1 MSFTGVFWG
10 KEQKKTFCYLREACC
25 LSISFSIE
33 SEMYQLIMLGF
44 LLLYTLIFL
53 VSVTLHPPVI
63 FYTWSAFQVGN
74 VLYSWSSLY
83 LSVRFLRWTDQNCVH
98 LCCGNM
104 RSFNGCTFLVC
115 FCIPFLAVLNVMLF
129 FITSAHRGGVLR
141 GLCSSSPDLFLEWY
155 KVMQE
160 PIIVYV

>member
-33 SEMYQLIMLGF
+33 LRDAPSHCAGF
-44 LLLYTLIFL
+44 SSTVHFDFL

-63 FYTWSAFQVGN
+63 FYTWSAFQVGD
-74 VLYSWSSLY
+74 VLYNWSSLY
-83 LSVRFLRWTDQNCVH
+83 LSVRFLRWTDQNCVL

-104 RSFNGCTFLVC
+104 RSFDGCKFLVC

-160 PIIVYV
+160 SFIVYV